1 MSQGQG
7 EGALNDVL
15 VEFACCVRDAQELGR
30 RLGYLAA
37 GVEEIIEDVR
47 DFHAAVDSLIAGPP
61 GLGSSRRLRAA
72 MTDDDRQLLREARA
86 ARDALMYDF
95 FIDHPIEAGGVIDPA
110 ALTRATAVLDSIA
123 DTLRRAHDLAA
134 RLETAPASNA

>member
-15 VEFACCVRDAQELGR
+15 AAFARCVRDAQELGR

-37 GVEEIIEDVR
+37 GVEEVIEDVR
-47 DFHAAVDSLIAGPP
+47 DFHAAVDSLTAGPP

-86 ARDALMYDF
+86 ARDTLVYDF
-95 FIDHPIEAGGVIDPA
+95 FLDHPIEVGRVIDPA

-123 DTLRRAHDLAA
+123 DTLQRAHELAA
-134 RLETAPASNA
+134 RLEAASANNT